1 MTSTDAEKSADNRLK
16 APSSVPIWV
25 YASVVLTALL
35 SLYSLSLRYRVEAKN
50 KMVGITTDWDT
61 IQSLAAGSGISPQ
74 EATKRLKVAG
84 LRGIVI
90 GETSYGEVLLDA
102 ITQPGP
108 RHEMQDRFTRGFRL
122 RFPNA
127 RPDSAPPA
135 LVRSVSIGLDQT
147 GLAVAK
153 KEGLFIVA
161 RLSNP
166 MGVGESYVRGMVD
179 WIHEDGATFFLPQGE
194 QVLGRRLSIGALQE
208 QLKVKNIGY
217 CSPEFAK
224 IGGDQNMVEDAVKG
238 LTLIRLHSAQS
249 QELDKLTTGGA
260 IERYTKAVS
269 ERNQRMIL
277 VRPLSMSAPDPIGSF
292 GELIMGISKEIAKEN
307 YELGPPHGFSESGA
321 SRPIFILIAL
331 AMGPALFW
339 LASQFITS
347 KTLRIAGAAAL
358 LLLALAC
365 VKDQGRQI
373 AALTAATLFP
383 VLAFV
388 MLDVWT
394 KSKRNVFLLFL
405 GVSAVSLVGGLVV
418 GGLLNGLA
426 FFVRADVFSGVKLAH
441 FLPMGLIGLYF
452 FARFV
457 SAKDSMRSPVVW
469 GQTILA
475 LLLMVAFGFMASRT
489 GNDNPAGVSGVELA
503 FRSLLEQ
510 FLVVR
515 PRTKE
520 FLIGHP
526 LMVVA
531 LGLLVRHKTLGQ
543 NKGGWI
549 ALLLMV
555 GAIGQTSMVNTMCH
569 LHTPLTVSLTRIGVG
584 WMMGGIIGAIL
595 WVAVRRLP
603 ARAVN

>member
-1 MTSTDAEKSADNRLK
+1 MTSTDAEKPADNHFSGP
-16 APSSVPIWV
+16 ATVPIWV

-61 IQSLAAGSGISPQ
+61 VQALASGAGISVDQ
-74 EATKRLKVAG
+74 AVSRLKAAG
-84 LRGIVI
+84 LRGLVI
-90 GETSYGEVLLDA
+90 GESTYGEALLDRISSGRLDPA
-102 ITQPGP
+102 VAA
-108 RHEMQDRFTRGFRL
+108 RFDRGFKL
-122 RFPNA
+122 RFSSSKPA
-127 RPDSAPPA
+127 TTAPA
-135 LVRSVSIGLDQT
+135 LVRSVSLGLDQ
-147 GLAVAK
+147 GGVKIARDH
-153 KEGLFIVA
+153 GLFIVA

-166 MGVGESYVRGMVD
+166 LGATDGYVRGMVD
-179 WIHEDGATFFLPQGE
+179 WIDEDGATFFLPQGE
-194 QVLGRRLSIGALQE
+194 QVLGRRLALTALQE
-208 QLKVKNIGY
+208 HLKVRNIGY
-217 CSPEFAK
+217 CTPEFAK
-224 IGGDQNMVEDAVKG
+224 IGGDQNMVEDAVNG

-277 VRPLSMSAPDPIGSF
+277 VRPLSMAAPDPVGSF
-292 GELIMGISKEIAKEN
+292 GELVMGISKEIAKES

-339 LASQFITS
+339 LASQFITN

-358 LLLALAC
+358 VLLALAC

-426 FFVRADVFSGVKLAH
+426 FFIRADVFSGVKLAH

-452 FARFV
+452 FARLV
-457 SAKDSMRSPVVW
+457 SAKDSMRSPVIW

-531 LGLLVRHKTLGQ
+531 LGMLVRHKTLGQ

-569 LHTPLTVSLTRIGVG
+569 LHTPLTVSLTRIWVG

-595 WVAVRRLP
+595 WVAVRRMP